1 MRKNITLSIKTEE
14 EIKELQNIYSKRFQG
29 SRVMQSW
36 IIAQAIEQF
45 YEKTKKEEEQNVQF
59 MYSLVLG
66 AIALRKYHIVYS
78 NIFYWNKL
86 YMVYTEFN
94 VQLFFLPLTYAH
106 IRAITI
112 LSSLYIAR
120 IC

>member
-45 YEKTKKEEEQNVQF
+45 YEKTKKEEEQNV
-59 MYSLVLG
+59 
-66 AIALRKYHIVYS
+66 
-78 NIFYWNKL
+78 
-86 YMVYTEFN
+86 
-94 VQLFFLPLTYAH
+94 
-106 IRAITI
+106 
-112 LSSLYIAR
+112 
-120 IC
+120 